1 MRPPANLMVVLA
13 CALAAGVALAGAS
26 VNVTTQH
33 DPSVD
38 FTKLR
43 TYRWLPTPLYQN
55 QQSAETRDPQL
66 AREALDEPIRKAVE
80 RGLGANKFKQVSS
93 TGTPDFHVL
102 YYAAFGA
109 AMDVNVL
116 GAQYGYR
123 PGWGAPV
130 LGTKP
135 TTTPQQLDEGTLVVD
150 LLRGDRAVAIWRGT
164 ATGTVERTR
173 TDAERRKTIET
184 AVSEMFAKFP
194 RPR

>member
-1 MRPPANLMVVLA
+1 MRPPENLIVVLA
-13 CALAAGVALAGAS
+13 CVLAAGVALDGVS

-38 FTKLR
+38 FAKLR

-55 QQSAETRDPQL
+55 QQSADSRDPQL
-66 AREALDEPIRKAVE
+66 ARETLDEPIKDAVE
-80 RGLGANKFKQVSS
+80 RGLSANKFKRVSS

-109 AMDVNVL
+109 GMDVNVL

-123 PGWGAPV
+123 PGWGATV

-135 TTTPQQLDEGTLVVD
+135 TASPQQLDEGTLVVD
-150 LLRGDRAVAIWRGT
+150 ILRGDRAVAIWRGT